1 MRLGPILKAS
11 LSMCGLLAASTLA
24 AEPCWLSQPVTNE
37 YRGYIGVAEKF
48 DADGK
53 LAIPAS
59 RRSALRQLFAI
70 DGAALPEKFHD
81 DDMLIE
87 FSGIDVDGHHFEFT
101 SDYVGRGA
109 VFSYLVSGNHS
120 EDSCVVRTCS
130 SHRCEPEW
138 LCGQSSDSE
147 STNVLGVGEWRI
159 SDKQQWL
166 DAVKSAS
173 ETAAYWGIADVSSE
187 YRLLRTAAA
196 QQYLSFIDHT
206 ITVDTDNG
214 ALPPLTL
221 MESCRDGATLYQRW
235 LYQDQQKFNRYLNS
249 NGLRGKATVS
259 AYTAAGTLQS
269 VIDLAIHRAYADLAQ
284 NKDVRVKSLQKTV
297 SGENTGRG
305 YSMEAVSLTS
315 QHRIS
320 ASLSRLSITPRVGK
334 PYIVEVELLENTA
347 Q

>member
-1 MRLGPILKAS
+1 
-11 LSMCGLLAASTLA
+11 MCGLLVTSTLA

-37 YRGYIGVAEKF
+37 YQGYIGVAEKF
-48 DADGK
+48 DAAGS
-53 LAIPAS
+53 LAIAAS
-59 RRSALRQLFAI
+59 RRSALRQLFAV
-70 DGAALPEKFHD
+70 DGATLPEKFQND
-81 DDMLIE
+81 DALLE
-87 FSGIDVDGHHFEFT
+87 FAGIDVEGRHFDFT

-109 VFSYLVSGNHS
+109 VFSYLVTGDHS
-120 EDSCVVRTCS
+120 DDTCVASTCS
-130 SHRCEPEW
+130 SQRCEPEW
-138 LCGQSSDSE
+138 LCGQSSDAE

-166 DAVKSAS
+166 DAAKSAS

-206 ITVDTDNG
+206 ISVETNNRD
-214 ALPPLTL
+214 LPPLTL
-221 MESCRDGATLYQRW
+221 MESCRDGATLFQRW
-235 LYQDQQKFNRYLNS
+235 LYEDRQKFKRYANS
-249 NGLRGKATVS
+249 NALRGKATVS

-269 VIDLAIHRAYADLAQ
+269 VIDLAIHRAYAELAQ

-297 SGENTGRG
+297 SGESTGRG
-305 YSMEAVSLTS
+305 YSMEAVSLS
-315 QHRIS
+315 SHHRIS
-320 ASLSRLSITPRVGK
+320 ASLSRLSITPRVDK